1 MSLKHKTTVAF
12 TISIYQEI
20 ESTKKSLN
28 DLKNYIQDRD
38 SNWNF
43 EFQMDNKIVKG
54 SAISLLFDELIE
66 FLDKNTEI
74 KHSDDSGEDYVD
86 FLNYDKF
93 IIQAGGPDDSFGS
106 YQEGNVK
113 FNNSIVIISDD
124 IPVDEWSEV
133 NILINANIPNYFA
146 NELNP
151 ENQGL
156 CITAEAVD
164 VNGYHFEFTI

>member
-1 MSLKHKTTVAF
+1 M
-12 TISIYQEI
+12 
-20 ESTKKSLN
+20 N

-106 YQEGNVK
+106 YQRGKCKV
-113 FNNSIVIISDD
+113 
-124 IPVDEWSEV
+124 
-133 NILINANIPNYFA
+133 
-146 NELNP
+146 
-151 ENQGL
+151 
-156 CITAEAVD
+156 
-164 VNGYHFEFTI
+164 